1 MAMSKYKVEEFTEKD
16 AGELSELMKEVWPK
30 ALEYPEEWRKKRT
43 LSREQVVEEMKKG
56 YHYFGVR
63 LDGKIVGFYKLS
75 IVGDACFGEHQTIH
89 PTYRGRG
96 LASAMYEQ
104 LIQYA
109 KQKGCKRVFVNIL
122 TSQIAS
128 IKCVNKF
135 GFKKKGE
142 PYEQAKGML
151 VQMYEKEV

>member
-1 MAMSKYKVEEFTEKD
+1 MSVYKVEEFTEKD
-16 AGELSELMKEVWPK
+16 AEELSELMKKVWPK
-30 ALEYPEEWRKKRT
+30 ALEYPKEWRKKRT
-43 LSREQVVEEMKKG
+43 LTREQIVEEMRKG
-56 YHYFGVR
+56 YHYFGIR

-75 IVGDACFGEHQTIH
+75 IIGDECFGEHQTIH
-89 PTYRGRG
+89 PTYRGQG

-104 LIQYA
+104 LLQYA
-109 KQKGCKRVFVNIL
+109 KQKGCKKVFVNVL
-122 TSQIAS
+122 TTQTAS